1 MIAATC
7 YFVHSFAIYFKKA
20 RHKSTLVFIYL
31 NNILHSF
38 VLHVAMM
45 VARIAEKYI
54 THVSDIHLITA
65 YSTCR

>member
-7 YFVHSFAIYFKKA
+7 YFVHSFAFYFKKS
-20 RHKSTLVFIYL
+20 RHKSTLVYSY
-31 NNILHSF
+31 ILDSF

-45 VARIAEKYI
+45 VASIAEKYI

-65 YSTCR
+65 YSTCC